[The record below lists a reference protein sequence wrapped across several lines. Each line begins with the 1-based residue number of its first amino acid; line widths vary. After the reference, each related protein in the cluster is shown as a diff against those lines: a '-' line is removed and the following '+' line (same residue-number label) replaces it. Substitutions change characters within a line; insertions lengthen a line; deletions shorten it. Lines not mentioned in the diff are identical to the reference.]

1 MSGSEP
7 FDPPGDKAVPSHG
20 TMFDEPG
27 DSPSVVPQRAAVVDR
42 GRLYRSAGAEGG
54 LAGVAIPALVRAPA
68 IDPSLPQS
76 PEAVARESVAI
87 EVAPP
92 EAVTPDAPEPA
103 VEAAA
108 VMAIAEEHAPLPAPL
123 DVATE
128 GEAEPAPVIAAVLPV
143 VTQTV
148 NDVPPEIVDSPETVS
163 PAEIAMPLLP
173 PPGAPPIEVTPQPVQ
188 PIAPASGTPL
198 FPVPVE
204 IVTSG
209 SPLEPAA
216 GAPSL
221 QTNAPRAATVLPG
234 TPAPGTGLSWT
245 RGSLIIIGVTVVAA
259 FIDAFLRHG
268 LGTITG
274 LALIGSSAFVA
285 MRLKR
290 ADIWAAVIMPPL
302 AFLAA
307 IATAGQLSV
316 ASTGSLISRQA
327 LNIVTGLSLNAP
339 WILAATLIALL
350 IVLIRRHREKLV
362 EPVPVVIVDDLTY
375 AP

>member
-7 FDPPGDKAVPSHG
+7 FGPPGDKAVPSHG
-20 TMFDEPG
+20 TLFDEPG
-27 DSPSVVPQRAAVVDR
+27 DSPPVVPQRAAAVDR

-54 LAGVAIPALVRAPA
+54 LAGVAIPALVRGPA
-68 IDPSLPQS
+68 IDPSLPLS
-76 PEAVARESVAI
+76 PEAVARESLVI
-87 EVAPP
+87 EVAHPP
-92 EAVTPDAPEPA
+92 VLTPDAPEPA
-103 VEAAA
+103 VEALA
-108 VMAIAEEHAPLPAPL
+108 V
-123 DVATE
+123 
-128 GEAEPAPVIAAVLPV
+128 EAELPV

-148 NDVPPEIVDSPETVS
+148 NDVTPEPVAPPDL
-163 PAEIAMPLLP
+163 AMPLLP
-173 PPGAPPIEVTPQPVQ
+173 PPVETPIEAAPQPVQ
-188 PIAPASGTPL
+188 PIAPVSGTPL

-216 GAPSL
+216 VAPNF
-221 QTNAPRAATVLPG
+221 QTDAPRVATVLPG

-285 MRLKR
+285 LRLQR

-307 IATAGQLSV
+307 VVTAGQFTL
-316 ASTGSLISRQA
+316 AATGSLMSRQA

-339 WILAATLIALL
+339 WILAATLIAFI
-350 IVLIRRHREKLV
+350 IVMVRRHREKLI
-362 EPVPVVIVDDLTY
+362 EPVPVVIVDDLTF